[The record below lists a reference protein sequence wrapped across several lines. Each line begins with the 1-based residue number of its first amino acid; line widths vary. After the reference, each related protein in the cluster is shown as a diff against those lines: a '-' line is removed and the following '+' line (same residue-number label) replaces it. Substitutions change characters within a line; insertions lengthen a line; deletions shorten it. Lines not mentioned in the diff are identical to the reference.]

1 MAGVLPAVFHPMDGD
16 ICHCSHS
23 FVLDPD
29 IQDASIHEKQTD
41 I

>member
-1 MAGVLPAVFHPMDGD
+1 MAGLLPAIFHPMDGD
-16 ICHCSHS
+16 ICHCSPS
-23 FVLDPD
+23 VVLDPD